1 VTRWLV
7 VAVLLAGCGSREQPR
22 DAAAA
27 QADTAPAGGATPVTA
42 ALVGLATLAITVAA
56 PGHTDVLRPL
66 HVRAP
71 FSGTV
76 AALHVADGDHVS
88 RGATLGTLVS
98 RNSVAALAGARA
110 MLDAAQTEPE
120 RQDARR
126 ALDLATRGLV
136 EFPLRASEAGVVV
149 SHAANAGDLVTEG
162 DDILVIAPAGAVAFI
177 ADVVQ
182 TDLPRVQPGQRV
194 AVDLAARAAPL
205 AGTVHGILPAAS
217 AENLSAPVRIDFAPS
232 SGAAIGIGLFGTAN
246 IVVGERR
253 QVPVVPEAALLRDD
267 VYGTTQ
273 VAVVGPP
280 PERLAHWVKVTLGAR
295 GEGLV
300 EILSPTLPPGTAV
313 IVSGQVGLPEGA
325 PVRVQP

>member
-1 VTRWLV
+1 MTRWLW
-7 VAVLLAGCGSREQPR
+7 VAVLLLAGCGGRDQPR

-27 QADTAPAGGATPVTA
+27 QADTSPEGGATPVTTA
-42 ALVGLATLAITVAA
+42 PVRLATLAITVTA

-76 AALHVADGDHVS
+76 AALTVADGDRVS

-98 RNSVAALAGARA
+98 RNSAAALAGARA
-110 MLDAAQTEPE
+110 MLAAAQTEAE
-120 RQDARR
+120 RRDAQR
-126 ALDLATRGLV
+126 ALDLATRSLV

-149 SHAANAGDLVTEG
+149 SHTANAGDLVTEG

-182 TDLPRVQPGQRV
+182 TDLPRVRPGQEV

-205 AGTVHGILPAAS
+205 AGMVHGILPAAS
-217 AENLSAPVRIDFAPS
+217 AENLSAPVRIDFVA
-232 SGAAIGIGLFGTAN
+232 GGGAIGTGLFGTAR
-246 IVVGERR
+246 ITVGARR
-253 QVPVVPEAALLRDD
+253 QVPVVPEAAVLRDD

-273 VAVVGPP
+273 VAIVGPP
-280 PERLAHWVKVTLGAR
+280 PDRLAHWVKVMLGAE
-295 GEGLV
+295 GGGLV
-300 EILSPTLPPGTAV
+300 EILSPSLSPGTVV

-325 PVRVQP
+325 PVRPQP